1 VALPAHEQFS
11 SKRRKNWGCKFLY
24 RTHKKEDAT
33 LAEQVEQ
40 KMNPTN
46 AVFAEWDGEL
56 W

>member
-1 VALPAHEQFS
+1 MSNSAAKEGKTGDANFYARLTKQ
-11 SKRRKNWGCKFLY
+11 
-24 RTHKKEDAT
+24 EDAT

-40 KMNPTN
+40 KMKPTN